1 MIYLFFEII
10 NSNKKSKKKM
20 AFIKAAIDTNKKQ
33 KDPALASETR
43 HSDLGYIYTHTHII
57 LSLTYTSYV

>member
-1 MIYLFFEII
+1 
-10 NSNKKSKKKM
+10 M